1 MLYHYTSI
9 DTLVQIL
16 SKKQIKF
23 NSLTNCDDL
32 DEAESADLGKA
43 GRFVFVS
50 CWTKEAQESKTK
62 MVIDSYQDDS

>member
-32 DEAESADLGKA
+32 DEAESADLGKQ
-43 GRFVFVS
+43 VVI
-50 CWTKEAQESKTK
+50 CWKGKSRR
-62 MVIDSYQDDS
+62 